1 LLDKTTPM
9 QLRHVEL
16 FCDVVALRSFSKAAA
31 AHELAQSSASQA
43 VLHLEERLGTKL
55 IDRSKRPL
63 EPTPA
68 GEVYFEGC
76 RNLLN
81 AFRGVEDRV
90 RAMENK
96 VTGEVRVAAI
106 YSVGLLQLDRIV
118 RRFRESYPEADVSV
132 DYRHPDEVRERILSG
147 KADLGLVSFPKET
160 SDLACLP
167 WLEQEVGLVVPADHE
182 LAGWTT
188 VTPADLSGLRMVG
201 FPPELTIRRETDRWL
216 ARHGVE
222 VTVVHEFDTVEN
234 VKRDVEVGSGAA
246 LLPLATVTREIE
258 IGSLAA
264 IPIDTPGDP
273 LVRPLGIVHDKHHAL
288 SSAAA
293 RFVELLRDLAGD
305 SPPTAAAASTDDT
318 AEDEAIEAEAP
329 DETADVLA

>member
-1 LLDKTTPM
+1 M

-43 VLHLEERLGTKL
+43 VLHLEERLGAKL

-76 RNLLN
+76 RDLLN

-90 RAMENK
+90 RAMQNK

-118 RRFRESYPEADVSV
+118 RRFRESYPEADVTV
-132 DYRHPDEVRERILSG
+132 DYRHPDEVRERVVSG
-147 KADLGLVSFPKET
+147 NADLGLVSYPRES

-167 WLEQEVGLVVPADHE
+167 WLEQEMGLIVPADHE
-182 LAGWTT
+182 LANRNSIA
-188 VTPADLSGLRMVG
+188 PEDLSGLRMVG
-201 FPPELTIRRETDRWL
+201 FPPELTIRREIDRWL
-216 ARHGVE
+216 SDHGVE
-222 VTVVHEFDTVEN
+222 VKIVHEFDTVEN
-234 VKRDVEVGSGAA
+234 VKRDVEVGTGAA
-246 LLPLATVTREIE
+246 LLPLDTVAREIE
-258 IGSLAA
+258 IGSLVA
-264 IPIDTPGDP
+264 IPVRNPGKRF
-273 LVRPLGIVHDKHHAL
+273 VRPLGIVHDRHHAL
-288 SSAAA
+288 SNAAS
-293 RFVELLRDLAGD
+293 RFVELLRDLDGD
-305 SPPTAAAASTDDT
+305 SPAGTSRAVSEEA
-318 AEDEAIEAEAP
+318 AEDEPEDETTEATARE
-329 DETADVLA
+329 ETADVLA